1 MAIDL
6 ELVWL
11 RPRVIRMRALLRY
24 AKDERVEAA
33 LKDLITDAEDRL
45 EELEEQARREKLDH
59 RPKKTTATIKLK

>member
-1 MAIDL
+1 
-6 ELVWL
+6 
-11 RPRVIRMRALLRY
+11 MRALLRY